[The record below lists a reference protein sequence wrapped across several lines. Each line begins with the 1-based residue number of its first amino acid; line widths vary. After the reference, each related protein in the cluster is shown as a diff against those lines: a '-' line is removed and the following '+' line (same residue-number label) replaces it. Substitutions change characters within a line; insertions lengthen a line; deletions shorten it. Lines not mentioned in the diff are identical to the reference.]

1 MPVVDVLNIKGDTVG
16 QLELSDEVFA
26 AKINPHL
33 LHETTRNYLRSQRA
47 GTHKTKDKGEVSGA
61 GRKLWRQKGT
71 GRARIGSIRSPLWR
85 HGGTVHGP
93 RPRSYAY
100 SLPRQMRAGALRSAL
115 SAKLADAKLT
125 VIDAW
130 ELDSHKTK
138 PFAATLGKLDGDSRT
153 MLIVEAAENI
163 NLERA
168 SRNIDGVKLVQATA
182 LEPYDLLR
190 HERLM
195 LSRPAAEKLSNAL
208 RTNKSAAGVNG
219 EQPVQIQKARPA
231 RAAKSSAAEH
241 TGEAAEKP
249 KAAAHAKPKA
259 EEKHEAKAHA
269 KHSESKA
276 KSHEKHD
283 HEGKEKSRS
292 AAKKP
297 KGKKE

>member
-1 MPVVDVLNIKGDTVG
+1 MPVVDVMNLAGDTVG
-16 QLELSDEVFA
+16 TIELSDEVFA

-93 RPRSYAY
+93 RPRSYSY

-115 SAKLADAKLT
+115 SAKFADEKLT
-125 VIDAW
+125 VIDVW
-130 ELDSHKTK
+130 KLDSHKTK
-138 PFAATLGKLDGDSRT
+138 PFAEALTKLDGDSRT
-153 MLIVEAAENI
+153 MLIVETGENV

-168 SRNIDGVKLVQATA
+168 SRNIDGVKMVQSTA

-190 HERLM
+190 HDRLL
-195 LSRPAAEKLSNAL
+195 LSRPAAEKLSEAL
-208 RTNKSAAGVNG
+208 RTNKSAGANG
-219 EQPVQIQKARPA
+219 ERVQIQKAQPA
-231 RAAKSSAAEH
+231 RKPKAAHEEDEH
-241 TGEAAEKP
+241 AGHAEKP
-249 KAAAHAKPKA
+249 KAAHHAKPKA
-259 EEKHEAKAHA
+259 EAKAKA
-269 KHSESKA
+269 KHSEPKA
-276 KSHEKHD
+276 KSHEA
-283 HEGKEKSRS
+283 KEKSRS

>member
-1 MPVVDVLNIKGDTVG
+1 MNLAGDTVG
-16 QLELSDEVFA
+16 TVELSDEVFA

-93 RPRSYAY
+93 RPRSYSY

-115 SAKLADAKLT
+115 SAKFADEKLT
-125 VIDAW
+125 VIDIW
-130 ELDSHKTK
+130 KLDSHKTK
-138 PFAATLGKLDGDSRT
+138 PFASALTKLDGNSRT
-153 MLIVEAAENI
+153 MLIVETGENL

-168 SRNIDGVKLVQATA
+168 SRNIDGVKLVQSTA

-190 HERLM
+190 HDRLM
-195 LSRPAAEKLSNAL
+195 LSRPAAEKLSEAL
-208 RTNKSAAGVNG
+208 RVNKGAAANG
-219 EQPVQIQKARPA
+219 DRVQIQKAQPA
-231 RAAKSSAAEH
+231 R
-241 TGEAAEKP
+241 KP
-249 KAAAHAKPKA
+249 KAAAHDETGEGHEHAEKHKAAHHAKPKA
-259 EEKHEAKAHA
+259 EAKAKA
-269 KHSESKA
+269 KHSEPKS
-276 KSHEKHD
+276 KSHES
-283 HEGKEKSRS
+283 KEKSRS
-292 AAKKP
+292 KKP